1 MDSQSTFNA
10 ENVTTQTLKAHPL
23 TDDIKQ
29 AAIDSIKSQRDAGNF
44 MTMFKMIDHDGN
56 QLTNSERYQLAQWLE
71 HLGFVTSGCFSLTS
85 DVLSIYWGPM
95 ANELDPWRS
104 AD

>member
-10 ENVTTQTLKAHPL
+10 DKVTAQTLKAHPL
-23 TDDIKQ
+23 TDDVKQ

-44 MTMFKMIDHDGN
+44 MTMFKMIDRNGN
-56 QLTNSERYQLAQWLE
+56 QLTNSERYQLVQWLE

-85 DVLSIYWGPM
+85 DMLSICWGPM
-95 ANELDPWRS
+95 AELEPWRVS
-104 AD
+104 Y